1 MDTFNVN
8 ISINDCLNNKCCCNN
23 VSTTKI
29 ITSLT
34 DFICL
39 QCGYYLKIIAVNEN
53 SVVLSI
59 DNSNVFF
66 VRRAFIGIP
75 IKIRIP
81 NNCSCHIITIVV
93 NSITS

>member
-1 MDTFNVN
+1 MDNFSVN
-8 ISINDCLNNKCCCNN
+8 ISVNDCCSSKCSTNNM
-23 VSTTKI
+23 STTKI

-34 DFICL
+34 DFIPL
-39 QCGYYLKIIAVNEN
+39 QCGYCLKIIAVNNN

-59 DNSNVFF
+59 NSNNVFF

-81 NNCSCHIITIVV
+81 NNCSCHIITILI

>member
-8 ISINDCLNNKCCCNN
+8 ISVNDCCSSKCCNN
-23 VSTTKI
+23 NISTTTI

-34 DFICL
+34 NFIVL
-39 QCGYYLKIIAVNEN
+39 QNNYYLKIIAVNDN

-59 DNSNVFF
+59 DNGNIFF
-66 VRRAFIGIP
+66 VRRAFVGIP

-81 NNCSCHIITIVV
+81 NNCSCHIVTIVI
-93 NSITS
+93 NSIT